1 MVGIDC
7 VSLIGGKFFWG
18 GGQKRRVTW
27 GCLADILV
35 KGTFGPM
42 ASAFSICA
50 LVENW
55 RVMIPPGGTE
65 SNGVEEKDPRWC
77 VFDCCMLAILLSLS
91 LTLICLHRAIAIN
104 AISLA
109 LALVANFALLL
120 NMARRLSFSI
130 AQPLTIAGWYLASVL
145 LVALIAVTSHGLKLP
160 PGQDRA
166 LTQAFYYAII
176 AAALYFIIATLMS
189 FTVYGAFREHYPREF
204 ELTTIQRTLMLQT
217 IVFMVYL
224 LAGAAVYARVESWK
238 FLDAVYFAEFTL
250 LTVGIGDIAP
260 LTHLGRSLLFP
271 YAIGGIVILG
281 LVIGSIRSLVL
292 DRGKKKIDSRMLEK
306 KRERFVK
313 QMKTSEDITKLNPVS
328 NEKEAKEAG
337 MPEYERR
344 KQEFEL
350 MRTIQ
355 NQISVRQKWMALLIS
370 SSAWFLLWF
379 IGALVFYKAEGKQG
393 WTYFQS
399 LYFAYTSLLTIG
411 YGDFAPFSN
420 SGKPFFVFWSLLV
433 VPTLTILISDM
444 GDTVIKWVQDLTLKL
459 GELTVLP
466 GEVSTRDR
474 IKQRAI
480 KLSKGKFSSKG
491 GIMDESPGFL
501 GEKKDESNGKE
512 GQVYQGRATD
522 PLAGEQEQE
531 GQGALNLA
539 KHQDKKYLDENP
551 HRYHFLL
558 IKELRNVMKH
568 IKESPPRKYTY
579 DEWVWLLKL
588 MGEDESSN
596 ISHRKPPAEVKAANN
611 PTKKDFHSAELQQGQ
626 TNDKD
631 GRKLP
636 WSWLGTRSPLMGE
649 AEEAEWVLE
658 RLSARLEERL
668 LRVAKAH
675 KVGNDNGGGND
686 GEKRMGLAQAIERV
700 EE

>member
-1 MVGIDC
+1 
-7 VSLIGGKFFWG
+7 
-18 GGQKRRVTW
+18 
-27 GCLADILV
+27 
-35 KGTFGPM
+35 
-42 ASAFSICA
+42 
-50 LVENW
+50 
-55 RVMIPPGGTE
+55 
-65 SNGVEEKDPRWC
+65 
-77 VFDCCMLAILLSLS
+77 
-91 LTLICLHRAIAIN
+91 
-104 AISLA
+104 
-109 LALVANFALLL
+109 
-120 NMARRLSFSI
+120 MARRLSFSI
-130 AQPLTIAGWYLASVL
+130 AQSLTIAGWYLASIL
-145 LVALIAVTSHGLKLP
+145 LITLVAVTSHGLKLP
-160 PGQDRA
+160 PGQNRA

-176 AAALYFIIATLMS
+176 AAALYFIIATLMV

-271 YAIGGIVILG
+271 FAIGGIVILG

-313 QMKTSEDITKLNPVS
+313 QLKTSGDAIKLKPVS
-328 NEKEAKEAG
+328 NEKEARKAG
-337 MPEYERR
+337 MGEYERR

-355 NQISVRQKWMALLIS
+355 NQASVRQKWTALLIS

-379 IGALVFYKAEGKQG
+379 IGALVFYKAEAKQG

-459 GELTVLP
+459 GEFTVLP
-466 GEVSTRDR
+466 GEASTRDR
-474 IKQRAI
+474 IKQGAAA
-480 KLSKGKFSSKG
+480 LSKGKFSSKG
-491 GIMDESPGFL
+491 GMMDEPPGFL
-501 GEKKDESNGKE
+501 SEKRDERGEKESQAYEAAATDRSPGEQGHE
-512 GQVYQGRATD
+512 GQDGITI
-522 PLAGEQEQE
+522 
-531 GQGALNLA
+531 A
-539 KHQDKKYLDENP
+539 KRQDKEYLDEDP
-551 HRYHFLL
+551 HRYHLLL

-568 IKESPPRKYTY
+568 ANESPPRKYTY
-579 DEWVWLLKL
+579 DEWVWFLKL
-588 MGEDESSN
+588 MGEDESSDT
-596 ISHRKPPAEVKAANN
+596 SHRKPRAKVKAADTPANN
-611 PTKKDFHSAELQQGQ
+611 GSHSAELQQGQ
-626 TNDKD
+626 TNDND
-631 GRKLP
+631 GRILP

-649 AEEAEWVLE
+649 VEEAEWVLE
-658 RLSARLEERL
+658 RLSARLERQL
-668 LRVAKAH
+668 LKLSKAG
-675 KVGNDNGGGND
+675 KLGDISGD
-686 GEKRMGLAQAIERV
+686 K
-700 EE
+700 

>member
-1 MVGIDC
+1 M
-7 VSLIGGKFFWG
+7 
-18 GGQKRRVTW
+18 
-27 GCLADILV
+27 
-35 KGTFGPM
+35 
-42 ASAFSICA
+42 
-50 LVENW
+50 
-55 RVMIPPGGTE
+55 
-65 SNGVEEKDPRWC
+65 
-77 VFDCCMLAILLSLS
+77 
-91 LTLICLHRAIAIN
+91 
-104 AISLA
+104 
-109 LALVANFALLL
+109 ANFALLL

-130 AQPLTIAGWYLASVL
+130 AQPLTIVGWYLASIL
-145 LVALIAVTSHGLKLP
+145 LIALVAVTSYGLKLP

-176 AAALYFIIATLMS
+176 AAALYFIIATLMI

-204 ELTTIQRTLMLQT
+204 ELSTIQRTLMLQT

-224 LAGAAVYARVESWK
+224 LAGAAVYAKVESWK

-313 QMKTSEDITKLNPVS
+313 QMKTSEDATKLKPVS
-328 NEKEAKEAG
+328 NEKEARDAG

-355 NQISVRQKWMALLIS
+355 NQASVRQKWMALFVS

-379 IGALVFYKAEGKQG
+379 IGALVFYKAERKQG

-411 YGDFAPFSN
+411 YGDFEPISN

-466 GEVSTRDR
+466 GEVSTRAR
-474 IKQRAI
+474 IRQRAA
-480 KLSKGKFSSKG
+480 KLSKGKIPSKG
-491 GIMDESPGFL
+491 GMMDEPPGFI
-501 GEKKDESNGKE
+501 GEKRDEME
-512 GQVYQGRATD
+512 GQVYQGRAAD
-522 PLAGEQEQE
+522 RPAGEQKRK
-531 GQGALNLA
+531 GQDDVNLA
-539 KHQDKKYLDENP
+539 KHQDEKRLDKDP

-558 IKELRNVMKH
+558 VKELRNVMKH
-568 IKESPPRKYTY
+568 ANESPPRKYTY
-579 DEWVWLLKL
+579 DEWVWFLKL
-588 MGEDESSN
+588 MGEDESSDT
-596 ISHRKPPAEVKAANN
+596 SHRKPPAKVEAASNR
-611 PTKKDFHSAELQQGQ
+611 TKNGSHSAELQQGQ

-631 GRKLP
+631 GRIQP

-649 AEEAEWVLE
+649 VEEAEWVLE
-658 RLSARLEERL
+658 RLSARLEKQL
-668 LRVAKAH
+668 LRLAKAH
-675 KVGNDNGGGND
+675 KVGDDSGDVD
-686 GEKRMGLAQAIERV
+686 GDEKRTGIAQEVR
-700 EE
+700 

>member
-1 MVGIDC
+1 MEYSRWWLASTAFPLLA
-7 VSLIGGKFFWG
+7 VSFLG
-18 GGQKRRVTW
+18 RRQGVLS
-27 GCLADILV
+27 GYLAIHQYRLADIVV

-42 ASAFSICA
+42 ASAFSVCA

-65 SNGVEEKDPRWC
+65 SNGVEEKDPKWC
-77 VFDCCMLAILLSLS
+77 AFDPY
-91 LTLICLHRAIAIN
+91 TLGYSVVALIDLDCLRRAIGIN

-130 AQPLTIAGWYLASVL
+130 AQPLTIAGWYLASIL
-145 LVALIAVTSHGLKLP
+145 LITLVAVTSHGLKLP
-160 PGQDRA
+160 PGQNRA

-176 AAALYFIIATLMS
+176 AAALYFVIATLMI

-204 ELTTIQRTLMLQT
+204 ELSTIQRTLMLQT

-224 LAGAAVYARVESWK
+224 LAGAAVYSRVESWK

-292 DRGKKKIDSRMLEK
+292 DRGKKKINSRMLEK

-313 QMKTSEDITKLNPVS
+313 QLKTSEDATRLKPVS
-328 NEKEAKEAG
+328 SEKEAREAG
-337 MPEYERR
+337 MQEYERR

-355 NQISVRQKWMALLIS
+355 SRASVRQKWTALLIS

-379 IGALVFYKAEGKQG
+379 IGALVFYKAEAKQG

-420 SGKPFFVFWSLLV
+420 SGKPFFVFWALLV

-444 GDTVIKWVQDLTLKL
+444 GDTVIKWVQDSTLKL
-459 GELTVLP
+459 GEFTVLP
-466 GEVSTRDR
+466 GEASTRDR
-474 IKQRAI
+474 IKQSAAA
-480 KLSKGKFSSKG
+480 LSKGKISSKG
-491 GIMDESPGFL
+491 GTMDEPPGFL
-501 GEKKDESNGKE
+501 SEKRAAATDRLPGEQRHE
-512 GQVYQGRATD
+512 GQDDIT
-522 PLAGEQEQE
+522 
-531 GQGALNLA
+531 LA
-539 KHQDKKYLDENP
+539 KRQDKKYLEEDP
-551 HRYHFLL
+551 HRYHLLL

-568 IKESPPRKYTY
+568 ANESPPRKYTY
-579 DEWVWLLKL
+579 DEWVWFLKL
-588 MGEDESSN
+588 MGEDETSDT
-596 ISHRKPPAEVKAANN
+596 SHRKPPAKVKAANTPN
-611 PTKKDFHSAELQQGQ
+611 KEGSHSAELQQGQ
-626 TNDKD
+626 TNDND
-631 GRKLP
+631 GRILP

-649 AEEAEWVLE
+649 VEEAEWVLE
-658 RLSARLEERL
+658 RLSARLEKQLFKLTR
-668 LRVAKAH
+668 AQ
-675 KVGNDNGGGND
+675 KVGDSSGN
-686 GEKRMGLAQAIERV
+686 KKKTGLSLEV
-700 EE
+700 W